1 MVVIWW
7 KILMVNSLYII
18 EININADDVIY
29 CNLRNNNSGSSLIC
43 WKMFYFAQVIWF
55 FFNLFSATIA
65 FYFFSLVLQAKH
77 DLFFF

>member
-18 EININADDVIY
+18 EININADDVIC

-43 WKMFYFAQVIWF
+43 
-55 FFNLFSATIA
+55 
-65 FYFFSLVLQAKH
+65 
-77 DLFFF
+77 